1 MSQISS
7 IEQLLD
13 IYPKPN
19 DKAKNK
25 VLSKLDRHSIT
36 MIENC
41 HFCILSSTDVNGF
54 TDISPKGGAPGFVKV
69 LDQLTILI
77 PDSSGNNRI
86 DSLKNIV
93 SNPKVGMMFMVK
105 GIDEVV
111 RLKGHATIHKE
122 PELLALCPDGNKEP
136 KVVVKVVV
144 ESAYFHCAKAIMRG
158 KLWSNDFQVE
168 RSILPSLAEIIKEQQ
183 KLGGDYVSQE
193 QMLTYYESS
202 L

>member
-13 IYPKPN
+13 IYSEPN
-19 DKAKNK
+19 EKAKNK

-36 MIENC
+36 MIENS
-41 HFCILSSTDVNGF
+41 HFAILSSTDIYGF
-54 TDISPKGGAPGFVKV
+54 TDISPKGGTPGFVKV
-69 LDQLTILI
+69 LDQSTILM
-77 PDSSGNNRI
+77 PDSTGNNRI
-86 DSLKNIV
+86 DSLKNII
-93 SNPKVGMMFMVK
+93 SNPKVGMMFMVN
-105 GIDEVV
+105 GIDEIV
-111 RLKGHATIHKE
+111 RLKGRATIHTD
-122 PELLALCPDGNKEP
+122 PELFARCPDGNREP

-144 ESAYFHCAKAIMRG
+144 ESVYFHCAKAIMRG
-158 KLWSNDFQVE
+158 KLWSNEFQVD

-193 QMLTYYESS
+193 QMLTYYESR

>member
-1 MSQISS
+1 
-7 IEQLLD
+7 
-13 IYPKPN
+13 
-19 DKAKNK
+19 KAKNK

-41 HFCILSSTDVNGF
+41 HFCILSSTDVYGF

-69 LDQLTILI
+69 LDQSTILI

-111 RLKGHATIHKE
+111 R
-122 PELLALCPDGNKEP
+122 
-136 KVVVKVVV
+136 
-144 ESAYFHCAKAIMRG
+144 
-158 KLWSNDFQVE
+158 
-168 RSILPSLAEIIKEQQ
+168 
-183 KLGGDYVSQE
+183 
-193 QMLTYYESS
+193 
-202 L
+202 

>member
-1 MSQISS
+1 MSHILS
-7 IEQLLD
+7 IEQLVD

-19 DKAKNK
+19 EKAKNK

-36 MIENC
+36 MIENS
-41 HFCILSSTDVNGF
+41 HFCILSSTDDCGF
-54 TDISPKGGAPGFVKV
+54 TDISPKGGSPGFVKV
-69 LDQLTILI
+69 LDQSTILI
-77 PDSSGNNRI
+77 PDSTGNNRI

-93 SNPKVGMMFMVK
+93 TNPKVGVMFIVN

-111 RLKGHATIHKE
+111 RLKGLATIHTD
-122 PELLALCPDGNKEP
+122 PDLFALCPDGNREP
-136 KVVVKVVV
+136 KVIVKVAV

-158 KLWSNDFQVE
+158 KLWSNDFQVD

-183 KLGGDYVSQE
+183 KLEGDYVSQE
-193 QMLTYYESS
+193 QMMSYYESS